1 MQLPN
6 VDRHTRFYCMLSLGW
21 SGEGE
26 GHTMFMP
33 TACGIFVKLFEI
45 GKTADQTLH
54 NSLAFDFKS
63 YLRYFQIETC
73 THSNFDL
80 TLFHAR
86 GSTPQVQ

>member
-1 MQLPN
+1 MEWGGGRAYN
-6 VDRHTRFYCMLSLGW
+6 VYAHNLWHIYETSFFFKALCFDSSM
-21 SGEGE
+21 
-26 GHTMFMP
+26 
-33 TACGIFVKLFEI
+33 IEI